1 MEYWIR
7 KYFLALSFNRFYKM
21 IRFPNPGSDI
31 SSFIRIF
38 YEIFEVLNSQDFFS
52 LDDMLLALVKRD
64 LATSCGFMGE
74 EALLLSVRKD
84 RSRDPLYNQSKMYSE
99 LFKVLGWI
107 HPLKR
112 KLNFQFTYFGTHIVE
127 AKLNPSAIFE
137 QAALGIAYPNEILDV
152 KGDYQLRP
160 FATFLRALGAL
171 DGLLSRDELI
181 VGPMCLGNDRDDL
194 LFNNMIEEI
203 RNLRGSWQ
211 ALNDRMEAIAG
222 QRNISLNTM
231 KNYTRFPLAVLR
243 WTGWTKGETNKI
255 IYDKSIKF
263 DRLTDK
269 GYRALKLIEE
279 SKDIRKIDLEEIDET
294 TKDAITRLSFYQI
307 LGRAGFD
314 TAPVESILIE
324 DQVLVENYLG
334 SANHP
339 ILFSPFQELH
349 SDYLYSIFPNLSG
362 REASKTPI
370 GLHLSYARGG
380 TAEIRYSS
388 VELIGETG
396 HLIEEL
402 ASGSQDVDG
411 ETLDVFK
418 EPIERGWDLGTSIE
432 YIMSQYADANKD
444 IFYPVVEKLFKAI
457 GYDCELSRTG
467 VNYKR
472 WDAMIRSPKHS
483 MPVEIKSPGE
493 EKFLSVKAIRQA
505 LENKVILLA
514 RAASAT
520 EFEDTSLVVCYN
532 LPNDR
537 SEVSS
542 LINDVFEVYGIVIG
556 VIDFRAL
563 LQIAGSHL
571 LLKKEHNRNQLEKL
585 RGFIRLSH
593 P

>member
-1 MEYWIR
+1 
-7 KYFLALSFNRFYKM
+7 M

-31 SSFIRIF
+31 NSLIRIF
-38 YEIFEVLNSQDFFS
+38 YEVFEALNSQDLFS
-52 LDDMLLALVKRD
+52 LDDMLLTLIERD
-64 LATSCGFMGE
+64 LATSCGFTGD
-74 EALLLSVRKD
+74 EALLRSVRED

-112 KLNFQFTYFGTHIVE
+112 KLNFQFTYFGEHIVE
-127 AKLNPSAIFE
+127 ARLNPSAIFE
-137 QAALGIAYPNEILDV
+137 QAALGIAYPNEVLDV
-152 KGDYQLRP
+152 KRNYQLRP
-160 FATFLRALGAL
+160 FSTFLRALGAL

-181 VGPMCLGNDRDDL
+181 IGPMCLNNDRDNQ
-194 LFNNMIEEI
+194 LFDSMIEEI

-211 ALNDRMEAIAG
+211 TLNDRMKAIAN

-243 WTGWTKGETNKI
+243 WTGWTKDEPDKVIYNK
-255 IYDKSIKF
+255 SVKF
-263 DRLTDK
+263 EKLTDK
-269 GYRALKLIEE
+269 GYRALGLIEK
-279 SKDIRKIDLEEIDET
+279 SKDIRKIDLERIDGA

-307 LGRAGFD
+307 LERAGFD
-314 TAPVESILIE
+314 TAPVESILVE
-324 DQVLVENYLG
+324 DKVLVENYLG
-334 SANHP
+334 SADHP

-370 GLHLSYARGG
+370 GLRISPAHGG
-380 TAEIRYSS
+380 TAETQYSS
-388 VELIGETG
+388 VELVGETDR
-396 HLIEEL
+396 LVAESV
-402 ASGSQDVDG
+402 SGRQNVDE
-411 ETLDVFK
+411 ETLGVFK
-418 EPIERGWDLGTSIE
+418 DPMERGWDLGTSIE

-444 IFYPVVEKLFKAI
+444 IFYPIVERLFKAI
-457 GYDCELSRTG
+457 GYNCELSRTG

-472 WDAMIRSPKHS
+472 WDAIIKSPKHS
-483 MPVEIKSPGE
+483 MPIEIKSPGE

-514 RAASAT
+514 RAASSIQ
-520 EFEDTSLVVCYN
+520 FEDTSLVVCYN

-556 VIDFRAL
+556 VIDFRTL
-563 LQIAGSHL
+563 LQIVGSHL
-571 LLKKEHNRNQLEKL
+571 LLKKEHNRDQLEKL
-585 RGFIRLSH
+585 RGFIRLSD